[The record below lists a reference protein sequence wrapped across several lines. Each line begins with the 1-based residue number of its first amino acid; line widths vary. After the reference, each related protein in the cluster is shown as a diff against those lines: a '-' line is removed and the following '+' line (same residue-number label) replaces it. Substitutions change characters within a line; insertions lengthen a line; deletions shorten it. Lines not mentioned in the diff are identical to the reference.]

1 MSKIELGHI
10 YAWDGKVY
18 AIMGEAKIN
27 LLNMDCPAWI
37 VLRLDEP
44 YHQHKV
50 SKMLFSNAKKYYDVF

>member
-37 VLRLDEP
+37 VLRLDE
-44 YHQHKV
+44 
-50 SKMLFSNAKKYYDVF
+50 FSPFRRRS